1 METTFARSGRSYLS
15 QNATE
20 FIVCTISKMA
30 ETNNEFNSSLFME
43 EVQLYE
49 CLYNKHCR
57 DYKNKFIRL
66 NCWKKIAEKFNIDA
80 AEAEKKYKNIRTAYG
95 RYLRKKKS
103 IPSGSGRDVAPIPS
117 EFANLDWLVTH
128 INQRANTMTNIS
140 LLKRAKELKKKAAQL
155 YFFPTIGAI
164 IWKYEI
170 VWIVRIVRIVSKS
183 WKRLGRLG
191 RSGRLYGNQPL
202 EFNGY
207 TQRISTRNNMAK
219 IKVGSLKLLY
229 LEK

>member
-1 METTFARSGRSYLS
+1 
-15 QNATE
+15 
-20 FIVCTISKMA
+20 MA

-128 INQRANTMTNIS
+128 INQRANTMMNIS
-140 LLKRAKELKKKAAQL
+140 LFKEDSREENTGGLDIPNDRKFHDNVENEEDIDDSASVISDSTTTESGSMKGKSKRQEDADV
-155 YFFPTIGAI
+155 AI
-164 IWKYEI
+164 AT
-170 VWIVRIVRIVSKS
+170 
-183 WKRLGRLG
+183 
-191 RSGRLYGNQPL
+191 P
-202 EFNGY
+202 
-207 TQRISTRNNMAK
+207 ST
-219 IKVGSLKLLY
+219 
-229 LEK
+229 